1 MYRIKM
7 NPNRSSTL
15 VLLLLCVFW
24 SGVCFGQSTD
34 ANVRLQTKVTYSC
47 ENLPMEVVLKELA
60 HQAGVFIVKSPLV
73 TGEVTIEVK
82 DIPLEEL
89 LTNVLGAY
97 NYTYI
102 ATKNMIR
109 VVPLSEA
116 VVLRETL
123 ITQIYKITYADAGE
137 VSSALADFLSLNGKV
152 SFNKGTSHIIVT
164 DTEDK
169 IKAIGKFIEEIDKAT
184 PQVLVEVRI
193 YDITS
198 NEKFEIETKWN
209 IQSNE
214 SKVTREHRSVT
225 TSRSGFDTEALIPH
239 LEDLFPTETIN
250 TTSYDG
256 YETTIDNSDV
266 TTSSSAYT
274 DTHLEEVNEEGES
287 SYIIDHSTAALD
299 EIGSEESSSKSDET
313 DTEDFGAQSST
324 VTGADSTETRTGTK
338 TDTETSGLKGF
349 DLDDYLAENRNN
361 TVSRSVDTKRYKT
374 ERRKPVI
381 GGSFDKKRGGTIRI
395 SLLNNAIDLDFA
407 LSMLH
412 STVEAKLLAS
422 PRVMVLD
429 NETATFETVREV
441 PYTERTTSGGE
452 VLTSTQF
459 KSVGVMLEVTPHIAR
474 DNMVRLKVKPE
485 FGVVVDINEDGA
497 PTIETRRTET
507 TTLIRSGQT
516 IVLAGLRKKEI
527 KKGIDK
533 MPFFGDLPLLGGLFR
548 TESEKEVTSELVVF
562 ITTRIITEPTLTEE
576 ESKQYN
582 ATNFRPAKVSESKW
596 LESERRRSKAAI
608 ARDLAKKASARAKA
622 EAKAAAKAKTAAQRA
637 AAAAQRAK
645 AGAAAKAQTVNA
657 SNYDAAQKAAAA
669 TRKPKAVTKT
679 RTAYDIDHYSKMI
692 SAVKA
697 QNETLEPKAPQH
709 EKRLEPIEA
718 TPVNS
723 ADFIRQWMRRTQ
735 KQN

>member
-1 MYRIKM
+1 MCRIRKA
-7 NPNRSSTL
+7 NPNKTA
-15 VLLLLCVFW
+15 VLALILLCVFGT
-24 SGVCFGQSTD
+24 SVCFGQSAD

-60 HQAGVFIVKSPLV
+60 QQAGVFIVKSPQV
-73 TGEVTIEVK
+73 TGDVTIEVV
-82 DIPLEEL
+82 DVPLEEL

-137 VSSALADFLSLNGKV
+137 VTLALGDFLSLNGKV

-184 PQVLVEVRI
+184 PQVIVEVRI

-198 NEKFEIETKWN
+198 EEAFEIEAEWDAM
-209 IQSNE
+209 SNE
-214 SKVTREHRSVT
+214 HTVT
-225 TSRSGFDTEALIPH
+225 TEREEITSHRVGVDPKDLSEEIHGDEWNNSGFYVVDDATTDDTAHQGLIEIPGSVKQ
-239 LEDLFPTETIN
+239 FPATDP
-250 TTSYDG
+250 YD
-256 YETTIDNSDV
+256 INSD
-266 TTSSSAYT
+266 TT
-274 DTHLEEVNEEGES
+274 
-287 SYIIDHSTAALD
+287 
-299 EIGSEESSSKSDET
+299 
-313 DTEDFGAQSST
+313 
-324 VTGADSTETRTGTK
+324 TK
-338 TDTETSGLKGF
+338 T
-349 DLDDYLAENRNN
+349 Y
-361 TVSRSVDTKRYKT
+361 TK
-374 ERRKPVI
+374 ERRKPKF
-381 GGSFDKKRGGTIRI
+381 GASFDKKKGGTIRI
-395 SLLNNAIDLDFA
+395 SLLDNAIELDFA

-452 VLTSTQF
+452 VLSSTMF
-459 KSVGVMLEVTPHIAR
+459 KPVGVQLEVTPHIAR
-474 DNMVRLKVKPE
+474 DGMVRLKVKPE
-485 FGVVVDINEDGA
+485 FGVVVDIDENGA

-533 MPFFGDLPLLGGLFR
+533 MPLFGDLPLIGGLFR
-548 TESEKEVTSELVVF
+548 AESEEEVTSELVVF
-562 ITTRIITEPTLTEE
+562 ITTKIITEPGLTET
-576 ESKQYN
+576 ESKQYS
-582 ATNFRPAKVSESKW
+582 ATNFGMPKISDNTW
-596 LESERRRSKAAI
+596 LEGDRRRSKASI
-608 ARDLAKKASARAKA
+608 ARDKARKASARAKA
-622 EAKAAAKAKTAAQRA
+622 AVKAKAA
-637 AAAAQRAK
+637 
-645 AGAAAKAQTVNA
+645 AAAKAQTVNA
-657 SNYDAAQKAAAA
+657 RNYGKDVSASESTVE
-669 TRKPKAVTKT
+669 TRVEIVEA
-679 RTAYDIDHYSKMI
+679 
-692 SAVKA
+692 
-697 QNETLEPKAPQH
+697 EAPRY
-709 EKRLEPIEA
+709 EKYLEPIEA
-718 TPVNS
+718 EPVNS

-735 KQN
+735 K